1 MYGGT
6 HLNKNEFKTM
16 FDHNLYDRIRKQL
29 KCQSNFPEVYD
40 KVNKKVRK

>member
-6 HLNKNEFKTM
+6 HLNINEFKTM
-16 FDHNLYDRIRKQL
+16 FDHNWYDRIRQQL
-29 KCQSNFPEVYD
+29 QCQSKFPEVYD